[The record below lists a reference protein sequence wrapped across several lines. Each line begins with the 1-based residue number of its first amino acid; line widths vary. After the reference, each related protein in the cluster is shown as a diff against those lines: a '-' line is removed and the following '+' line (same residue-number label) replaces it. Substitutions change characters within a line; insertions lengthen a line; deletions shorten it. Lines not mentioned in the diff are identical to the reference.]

1 MGATEREQREAM
13 EAQRQKQ
20 AWLVAVAE
28 QQLRT
33 QELFIEW
40 GQCARAASLGVT
52 GRFGELP
59 AWLGLG
65 TRLGLG
71 LRQGW
76 GGALVLTLTR

>member
-40 GQCARAASLGVT
+40 GQCASAASLGVT

-71 LRQGW
+71 LRLGIVLGQGQ
-76 GGALVLTLTR
+76 G

>member
-40 GQCARAASLGVT
+40 GQCASAASLGVT

-59 AWLGLG
+59 ISPYISLFLPMS
-65 TRLGLG
+65 
-71 LRQGW
+71 
-76 GGALVLTLTR
+76 